1 MANGPEW
8 TIQEY
13 RTADG
18 GCPVMD
24 FSTTLTGK
32 HREDAMALLGRLR
45 QAGNQLRPPTSKLL
59 ETNLLELRGH
69 QVRIFYMFLPGRRIV
84 LLDGMIKK
92 QDKISSEVMKRVRRY
107 QQEVDTREAARGE

>member
-18 GCPVMD
+18 TCPVMD
-24 FSTTLTGK
+24 FLTTLAGK
-32 HREDAMALLGRLR
+32 HRDDAIALLGRLR
-45 QAGNQLRPPTSKLL
+45 HFGNQLRPPTSRLL

-69 QVRIFYMFLPGRRIV
+69 QVRVFYMFLPGRRVV

-92 QDKISSEVMKRVRRY
+92 QDKIPGEVMQRVRRY
-107 QQEVDTREAARGE
+107 QQQVGARESARSE